1 MFFLLAGVL
10 QTGGLRQQARQED
23 PREHPERGEQR
34 IGGAARGTA
43 AAKQQQREGAQEKAA
58 AAQAEETKEVGGA
71 KIYKY

>member
-34 IGGAARGTA
+34 IGGAAQGTA

-71 KIYKY
+71 NIYKY